1 VATTWIDLVGYVRFR
16 YEIFQQTE
24 RTLRFHLPTEEGRT
38 QRVAVHHIDA
48 DPEAGA
54 ESGEPAPGWILIES
68 AVARADEVDLRRL
81 LELAGESVIGGVV
94 VADGVALF
102 RHAAALGELNL
113 AGFDRP
119 FRLVAARADELEH
132 QLTGVDHF

>member
-38 QRVAVHHIDA
+38 QRVAVHHIEA
-48 DPEAGA
+48 DPEADS
-54 ESGEPAPGWILIES
+54 ESGGSAPGWILIES
-68 AVARADEVDLRRL
+68 AVARADDVDLRRL

-94 VADGVALF
+94 VVDGVALF
-102 RHAAALGELNL
+102 RHAAALGDLSL

-119 FRLVAARADELEH
+119 FRLVAARPDELEH
-132 QLTGVDHF
+132 HHTGADHF